1 MNPAPSFLTRL
12 TQHPD
17 RKLLLIAWV
26 LIIIKCFATPWIIA
40 RWAIPVQP
48 AWIIVPTLIF
58 AVVATWIWVARRE

>member
-1 MNPAPSFLTRL
+1 
-12 TQHPD
+12 
-17 RKLLLIAWV
+17 V